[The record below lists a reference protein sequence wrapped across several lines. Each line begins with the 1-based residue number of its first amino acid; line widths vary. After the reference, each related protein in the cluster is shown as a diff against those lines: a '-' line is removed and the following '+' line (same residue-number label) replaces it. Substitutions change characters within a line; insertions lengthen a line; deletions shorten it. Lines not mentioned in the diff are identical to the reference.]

1 MRPLFPT
8 VTRIRVAAAPLVLA
22 ASVSIASPVFGSD
35 WSWLQAAC
43 TAFDRHELAHI
54 EETGTRASVEP
65 AHLPAIEAM
74 IAAREACRSASWA
87 EGARSFDVDPRAH
100 AHARA
105 R

>member
-1 MRPLFPT
+1 MSSLFPT
-8 VTRIRVAAAPLVLA
+8 VTRIRVATAPLVLA
-22 ASVSIASPVFGSD
+22 ASASIASPAFGSD

-43 TAFDRHELAHI
+43 AAFDRHELTQI

-74 IAAREACRSASWA
+74 IVARDACRSASWA

-100 AHARA
+100 AHGSAR
-105 R
+105 